1 MRCLVNSLIF
11 LMETV
16 SDLLI
21 WKYALYVFESICLL
35 LFRKDLMLTQVMP
48 YCNQAPHTIFKIKCE
63 ELYFKEMW
71 KHKISWKWCMSFAFI
86 WWWEIMCQN
95 LNLFEWIQ
103 WYYWHENQM
112 LTYLNE
118 SNSIN
123 ESNNIKVH
131 MHRNFWKFFYCLIWK
146 TVKNQEVSFLPFV
159 DICFRSRDMSFQSL
173 RNLEKKCDKKI
184 EHFVP
189 L

>member
-1 MRCLVNSLIF
+1 
-11 LMETV
+11 METV

-35 LFRKDLMLTQVMP
+35 LFRKDLMLTQVKP
-48 YCNQAPHTIFKIKCE
+48 YCNQAPHTIFKIKCG

-71 KHKISWKWCMSFAFI
+71 KHKISWKWCISFAFI
-86 WWWEIMCQN
+86 WCWEIMCQN
-95 LNLFEWIQ
+95 VNLFEWIQ

-118 SNSIN
+118 FNSIN
-123 ESNNIKVH
+123 ESNSIKGNL
-131 MHRNFWKFFYCLIWK
+131 RLKKKLSSNERAWKMQKKEPSPTLMCQMVPEIFHFK
-146 TVKNQEVSFLPFV
+146 V
-159 DICFRSRDMSFQSL
+159 
-173 RNLEKKCDKKI
+173 RNLGKI
-184 EHFVP
+184 NIAI

>member
-1 MRCLVNSLIF
+1 MRCLVNSVIF

-48 YCNQAPHTIFKIKCE
+48 YCNQAPHTIFNIKCE

-71 KHKISWKWCMSFAFI
+71 KHKISWKWCISFAFI
-86 WWWEIMCQN
+86 WCWEIMCQN

-123 ESNNIKVH
+123 ESNNIKGNLRLKKVKLK
-131 MHRNFWKFFYCLIWK
+131 WKS
-146 TVKNQEVSFLPFV
+146 VKNAKKEPSPTLMRQMVLQIFHFK
-159 DICFRSRDMSFQSL
+159 I
-173 RNLEKKCDKKI
+173 RNLSNMDDAI
-184 EHFVP
+184 